1 MSSKI
6 RKKAF
11 VNGQKLRKNNY
22 LCTLNNLNFFKMGF
36 YFFHTPK
43 PRQFNYIPRYFDP
56 EKEALEKKKAAM
68 GLDSKLS
75 EAEKRRMRIR
85 RGFGYSPEEMQEKK
99 KFSFNSM
106 RHIVLFGLIG
116 FITYVIFGTPL
127 IENFIEMFLSL
138 GK

>member
-1 MSSKI
+1 
-6 RKKAF
+6 
-11 VNGQKLRKNNY
+11 
-22 LCTLNNLNFFKMGF
+22 MGF

-85 RGFGYSPEEMQEKK
+85 RGFGYAPEEMEEKRQFGFK
-99 KFSFNSM
+99 GIRNVVFIGS
-106 RHIVLFGLIG
+106 IVLLV
-116 FITYVIFGTPL
+116 YLIFGTPV

>member
-1 MSSKI
+1 
-6 RKKAF
+6 
-11 VNGQKLRKNNY
+11 
-22 LCTLNNLNFFKMGF
+22 MGF

-56 EKEALEKKKAAM
+56 AKEALEKKKAEM

-99 KFSFNSM
+99 KLSFNSM
-106 RHIVLFGLIG
+106 RNIVLFGLIG

>member
-1 MSSKI
+1 MFDDEK
-6 RKKAF
+6 
-11 VNGQKLRKNNY
+11 VRKNNY
-22 LCTLNNLNFFKMGF
+22 LCRPNKLNFKKMGF

>member
-1 MSSKI
+1 
-6 RKKAF
+6 
-11 VNGQKLRKNNY
+11 
-22 LCTLNNLNFFKMGF
+22 MGF

-56 EKEALEKKKAAM
+56 EKEALEKKKASM

>member
-1 MSSKI
+1 
-6 RKKAF
+6 
-11 VNGQKLRKNNY
+11 
-22 LCTLNNLNFFKMGF
+22 MGLF
-36 YFFHTPK
+36 FFHAPK

-56 EKEALEKKKAAM
+56 AKEALEKKKDSM

-75 EAEKRRMRIR
+75 DEEKRRIRIR

-99 KFSFNSM
+99 KIGYNGMRYIVFFS
-106 RHIVLFGLIG
+106 LIA
-116 FITYVIFGTPL
+116 FMIYIIFGTPV